1 MNATLADLVGSLQSK
16 GRIGADDVLM
26 LRRAFYTPSL
36 IATEDIEA
44 LVRLDKA
51 VGDRGPEWGD
61 FFAGAVV
68 DFVVHQQEPAD
79 YVDAAKSHWVMGVF
93 TGELAC
99 DGALEALLRIVETA
113 INVPAELAS
122 FILGK
127 VKAAIAAKGSV
138 DAANVAMLRRLVF
151 AGGGPGNVGVT
162 RDEADALF
170 DINDACKAG
179 SNDETWPD
187 FFAKAIAD
195 SLTAVSPFQVESRD
209 EAAKDDAWLNQRES
223 AGSFLSQMAR
233 LPDVKGAMHDI
244 FHPFDDEADEWT
256 KAEADME
263 TAESEAAT
271 ITEEEA
277 KWLLGRFG
285 AGALGQPEQ
294 RLIDLLKSISP
305 PSLDRLSEVM
315 SRAA

>member
-1 MNATLADLVGSLQSK
+1 MNAPLADLVGNLKAK
-16 GRIGADDVLM
+16 GHITADDVLM
-26 LRRAFYTPSL
+26 LRRAFYTPSM

-44 LVRLDKA
+44 LVGLDKA
-51 VGDRGPEWGD
+51 VNERGPEWGE
-61 FFAGAVV
+61 FFASAVV

-79 YVDAAKSHWVMGVF
+79 YVDAAKSNWVMGVF
-93 TGELAC
+93 AGDLTC
-99 DGALEALLRIVETA
+99 DGALEALLRVVETA
-113 INVPAELAS
+113 IDVPADLAS

-127 VKAAIAAKGSV
+127 VKAAIAARGRV

-162 RDEADALF
+162 RGEADALF
-170 DINDACKAG
+170 DINDACKGG

-187 FFAKAIAD
+187 FFAKAVAD
-195 SLTAVSPFQVESRD
+195 SLTAVSPFKIESRED
-209 EAAKDDAWLNQRES
+209 AAKDDAWLSERES
-223 AGSFLSQMAR
+223 AGGFLAKMAHA
-233 LPDVKGAMHDI
+233 PDLRGAMHDI
-244 FHPFDDEADEWT
+244 LHPFADEGDEW
-256 KAEADME
+256 KQAEAEME
-263 TAESEAAT
+263 SSEGDAAM

-277 KWLLGRFG
+277 RWLLGRFG
-285 AGALGQPEQ
+285 AGGLGEPEQ